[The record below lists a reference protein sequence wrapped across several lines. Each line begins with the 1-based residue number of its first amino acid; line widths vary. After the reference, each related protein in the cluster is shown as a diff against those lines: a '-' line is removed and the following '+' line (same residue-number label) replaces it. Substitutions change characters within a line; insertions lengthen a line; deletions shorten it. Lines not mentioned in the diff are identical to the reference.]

1 MSECEDCCQIF
12 LLRQGDGLCAKCTKL
27 KPHSL
32 DSSEYIDIS
41 CCTQIFLKQWPQCS
55 MCGVTRRNNMP
66 PPDQGDL
73 QTCGSD
79 DCIKKVQG
87 PDYTPPASQANIAET
102 HLDRAIATA
111 KRFGNGPT
119 MSKKPPAGTVLNTS
133 TLLSHEHGG
142 GTPGEDK
149 ITVGWAVR
157 ESKAPKSTNP
167 DLGTSAKRWAV
178 SVPLPDIKAHLVDTV
193 NLEWGRSNSVPL
205 LPEEATF
212 RWHGNRVLELNTA
225 NMVLGQFYSYYS
237 TPSHSPIYLTSIPTS
252 WKSMAKANKGPTIW
266 LELYTDSKA
275 FNTRVHGTT
284 SGEDTSSSINSMI
297 GATLGSVASN
307 RKRALSSTSEGVN
320 TDRVNKRSNAP
331 GPMKSSFMPMSSSS
345 AITVHQRSSVTLK
358 KVICVVDA
366 ITGVAEFEE
375 TTKVVSGSIRHTAFS
390 KGAMK
395 CAYDFKTSSGEALVV
410 KRFYRVSETDENSM
424 TPPVTVLENREQ
436 IYLELQRLAVA
447 AISFAEAWLGEE
459 INHPSKASGTTRIDD
474 SHAGITCNNSV
485 VLADI
490 QGTPAHMHGI
500 DTLVLFDPMTHT
512 LTGDSGIG
520 DFGRSG
526 MQSFIRDHK
535 CNDLCRAL
543 SLDQLVPLEDDDSEG
558 APNNDGASSGSQS
571 PTSGAGSQF
580 GAGTV
585 KEVILRLEFK

>member
-1 MSECEDCCQIF
+1 
-12 LLRQGDGLCAKCTKL
+12 
-27 KPHSL
+27 
-32 DSSEYIDIS
+32 
-41 CCTQIFLKQWPQCS
+41 
-55 MCGVTRRNNMP
+55 MCGVTQRNSML

-73 QTCGSD
+73 QTS
-79 DCIKKVQG
+79 
-87 PDYTPPASQANIAET
+87 SQANIAET

-119 MSKKPPAGTVLNTS
+119 MSKKTPAGTVLNTS

-149 ITVGWAVR
+149 ITVGWAVCN
-157 ESKAPKSTNP
+157 SF
-167 DLGTSAKRWAV
+167 LV
-178 SVPLPDIKAHLVDTV
+178 SYPSNMIKDIKAHLVDTV

-205 LPEEATF
+205 LPCVSGPVF
-212 RWHGNRVLELNTA
+212 
-225 NMVLGQFYSYYS
+225 
-237 TPSHSPIYLTSIPTS
+237 I
-252 WKSMAKANKGPTIW
+252 KSMAKANKGPTIW
-266 LELYTDSKA
+266 LEVYIDSKA

-284 SGEDTSSSINSMI
+284 SGEDTSSSINSTI

-307 RKRALSSTSEGVN
+307 RKCALSSTSEGVN
-320 TDRVNKRSNAP
+320 TDRVNKRSNAL

-375 TTKVVSGSIRHTAFS
+375 TTKVVSGSICHTAFS

-395 CAYDFKTSSGEALVV
+395 FAYDFKTSSGEALVV
-410 KRFYRVSETDENSM
+410 KHFYRVSETDENSM

-436 IYLELQRLAVA
+436 IYFELQCLAVA
-447 AISFAEAWLGEE
+447 GYFLKAFFSSISFAEAWLGEE
-459 INHPSKASGTTRIDD
+459 INHLSRASGTTRIDD

-490 QGTPAHMHGI
+490 QGTPAHMHGT

-520 DFGRSG
+520 DFGHSG
-526 MQSFIRDHK
+526 IQSFIRCHK

-558 APNNDGASSGSQS
+558 APNNDGASSSSQS

-580 GAGTV
+580 GAGSVTEKCVSAELPQHIMSGTV
-585 KEVILRLEFK
+585 DGHIGTIKEVILRLEFK